1 MLHRDTRPADAD
13 AKAAAFSNRLSL
25 VVRNVSLTLLA
36 CCVLAVVFVAPFV
49 QYASKHYYLAEWN
62 LILVPAAL
70 VAIAGIAFVIRRWP
84 ASAQPHRSRIFE
96 TFVAAATATTLVLQG
111 LIVSGAWFVTDWD
124 CGTIAMNDPADIVDY
139 LSVYPNQLFLVGLF
153 SWMRQAAALFG
164 IEPYL
169 VMVYGGCIS
178 VTVSACLASFVAR
191 KLFGKRAA
199 IVASTVLFVF
209 CGLSPWILVPYSD
222 TYGMLAPTAILF
234 AYVCM
239 KDARTKTAV
248 IAAAFG
254 IGYCI
259 KPTTIFA
266 VLAILCIEGCRL
278 IHRLA
283 TDRASLSLKRGI
295 MGVGAAALG
304 GLLAFS
310 LVAAAEKDLPELD
323 ENRAYSA
330 AHYLML
336 GLNAQ
341 TYGVWSQS
349 DVEYSSSFATPE
361 ERRAGNIEE
370 WKNRVHELGIDGA
383 AKLYAKKVIR
393 SYSDGAFAW
402 EEAGT
407 FYADVRGENDVM
419 KAWWGIGDKGDNVAF
434 RVASQIVWFAVLIGM
449 VLLLSSRKSTRAE
462 AVMAFALVMLTC
474 FLAVFECNAR
484 YLFLYLPYY
493 IVLASGGWLAA
504 SRLLPRKD
512 AKRR

>member
-1 MLHRDTRPADAD
+1 MHPRDTRLAAGDAPS
-13 AKAAAFSNRLSL
+13 AVFSNRLSL
-25 VVRNVSLTLLA
+25 IVRNVSLALLA

-49 QYASKHYYLAEWN
+49 QYASKHYYLVEWN
-62 LILVPAAL
+62 WILVPAAF
-70 VAIAGIAFVIRRWP
+70 VAIAGIAFLIGRWP
-84 ASAQPHRSRIFE
+84 SNAQPHRSCIFE

-139 LSVYPNQLFLVGLF
+139 LSAHPNQLLLVGLF
-153 SWMRQAAALFG
+153 SWIRQASALFG
-164 IEPYL
+164 IEAYP
-169 VMVYGGCIS
+169 VMAYGGCIS
-178 VTVSACLASFVAR
+178 VTMSACLASFVAR

-199 IVASTVLFVF
+199 IMASAVLFVF

-222 TYGMLAPTAILF
+222 TYGMLAPTVILF

-239 KDARTKTAV
+239 KDTRAKTAV
-248 IAAAFG
+248 IAAAFVV
-254 IGYCI
+254 GYCI

-278 IHRLA
+278 VHTLI
-283 TDRASLSLKRGI
+283 TNRASLNVKRGLT
-295 MGVGAAALG
+295 GVAAAALG
-304 GLLAFS
+304 GLLAFG
-310 LVAAAEKDLPELD
+310 LVAVTEKDLPKLD

-330 AHYLML
+330 THYLML

-361 ERRAGNIEE
+361 ERRVGNIEE
-370 WKNRVHELGIDGA
+370 WKNRVHELGIDGT

-402 EEAGT
+402 EEAGA
-407 FYADVRGENDVM
+407 FYADVRGENDAL

-434 RVASQIVWFAVLIGM
+434 RVASQIVWFAVLFGV

-504 SRLLPRKD
+504 SHRLPRKD